1 MTAPQGI
8 DVSSHLLLFARP
20 LSHAELQE
28 ALFPQEF
35 NPLLDGILNS
45 EPASK
50 ASKASKCAFGRTPTK
65 TVHIRER
72 F

>member
-8 DVSSHLLLFARP
+8 DVSSHLLLFACP
-20 LSHAELQE
+20 LSRAEPQE

-35 NPLLDGILNS
+35 NSLLDGILNS
-45 EPASK
+45 EP